1 MRFMINPNAKE
12 FIPRKARWEH
22 HHSRELNVGSLVR
35 THGRKNGSVGVGWD
49 GCTQPTE
56 TEARTGLRNREARE
70 ARKRSKG
77 SLVAV
82 ATCNVH
88 TLAIKEKHGYGHDAC
103 TREGPTNW
111 L

>member
-1 MRFMINPNAKE
+1 MINPNAKE

-56 TEARTGLRNREARE
+56 TKATKQGATFVIREKK
-70 ARKRSKG
+70 RKNNNCMTNVLYLCC
-77 SLVAV
+77 SL
-82 ATCNVH
+82 
-88 TLAIKEKHGYGHDAC
+88 
-103 TREGPTNW
+103 
-111 L
+111 